1 MSGKRPAKGK
11 VHIAPPGDFIA
22 LGKGK
27 SPADSDLPRLQS
39 SSKKPEKKREGAP
52 GISGAPPVKKPKILS
67 HGQTFTPL
75 GRTDT
80 DRRSSPA
87 PSSVSQYEEL
97 AVEVDGVEL
106 LEEILEA
113 EDMCNDERLEALIC
127 GAVKQLK
134 QLRSKPETAMYLT
147 LMHLAKEKPS
157 LFNNE
162 VVIEAICSTLKRDV
176 SLNFKS
182 KGNPLV
188 SVCMCSI
195 LLAAFIEEEN
205 WPDEFVKVFID
216 DSLGDRVWIDRSDCK
231 GFVDN
236 VITAFNTNLPP
247 KSLLQSEPSQGGSAS
262 PVIVEDED
270 GNVKMES
277 ADNLFGDLDI
287 NVFPRYPFQ
296 QDSIE
301 TFVID
306 LIKEQIN
313 RRQGT
318 DSTARN
324 LIRLMTSTCGY
335 GEVRLLSAQKLEMWL
350 QNPKLTRSAQDLLM
364 SVCLNCGQ
372 NDPNDTEVLSLLI
385 KMRMKTKPLLNH
397 FLACL
402 KEVLSQHP
410 ENLRMIMTHTIYN
423 ELSNSRNPN
432 NMALITVL
440 FQNSQ
445 DQAARILAEIFQDL
459 LANKDDY
466 LRAVRALLREIARN
480 LRHDVHFSAF
490 CLGLMQERN
499 EPKFSDM
506 EPAFKERYASSV
518 ADIVALTVFLGI
530 TPTIRETAV
539 PSVKSEKKDLDALH
553 TFRDQISV
561 IQRDAVWWLHTVLP
575 KFMEIKPAEY
585 VHCLHKVLFLENVEQ
600 YHNKDNWPPDVDRT
614 LFMRLAAE
622 VPVLEDTLMRVLVI
636 GLSPD
641 LPLGPAESVDLA
653 DQLIK
658 RAAYLSLDG
667 QVVLQMERLELIDA
681 LLNLCSYSHPV
692 DITLPKGYKPPT
704 LAISNLYWKSW
715 VILLVL
721 SAFNPRTFG
730 LTSWENYPTLKC
742 MMEMVMTKNYV
753 FPPPTTVVEDKTVS
767 DIVDQERQIGEQE
780 KQQILE
786 FESHLAA
793 ASSKVT
799 ITEANSLLIAQL
811 TSMDPNGTA
820 RKPPTSVLEQIKT
833 INDTL
838 HIGQRLCRSR
848 QPDFLLDIIQRQG
861 TSKSMPWLA
870 ELVDG
875 NEGSLQVL
883 PVQCLCEFL
892 LQDSESAMFDQDDES
907 SHVEKHKRRQK
918 MKKKEQL
925 LKHLQNLVHGD
936 SDQEET
942 AGQVLDYFLK
952 RLSSQQPSNRL
963 LAIKGLWMVLSQKPM
978 EEMIDI
984 DYTNQSKHS
993 WLLTDLPQIPVF
1005 TQVKEQICVA
1015 IRQACQ
1021 IETDPSLISSYI
1033 IFLSTQSQDQ
1043 TLHQLDDVVVDMAQL
1058 IVERNTIINH
1068 ILPEEG
1074 RDNSAETHQTLKSL
1088 ISLYNNY
1095 LKKATEPQKEG
1106 YSWSNT
1112 QDQILL
1118 QWKEGDS
1125 ATMHILV
1132 VHAMIILLTYGP
1144 PNCDSQYKEL
1154 LDTWFPEGGS
1164 PPSAFLLDTSEEALL
1179 LPDWLKLRMI
1189 RSHVLQLVDVALQ
1202 DIEPGQLLLFI
1213 QSFGIPVESM
1223 TSLLACLDKAVTL
1236 DPGLLEESVE
1246 DKQYMAQLIE
1256 IQHMRGAKGG
1266 ELFYNLLR
1274 QGDLATNLAS
1284 KDVEMKDK
1292 TVKQSGWWQKSHLHK
1307 TTAAWDKE
1315 QIQTLL
1321 FKVYCTTGKSSSD
1334 DHRNYQT
1341 LLTTISR
1348 ASNIS
1353 IVQNIVSG
1361 ILELTIGA
1369 EREKFIKGILT
1380 NPKSCPLFKI
1390 LISHNAILG
1399 QHLNILMKDLFE
1411 ASKTLK
1417 TSVLTPILVKFQDA
1431 KLSSDQDQPQQTTLG
1446 TVDSI
1451 LQDISTKAEEGKQTV
1466 ESLVKKCMRDLI
1478 KSGDNTKAS
1487 EVACTSILHRENT
1500 HLTKGMSTLLV
1511 DWLELLDPE
1520 IVQLVPE
1527 LQQQL
1532 LFAQQQTTSDVTSP
1546 SGQSQVTSPDS
1557 RSFLLALLTH
1567 QTSWSSLHQCIHTVL
1582 KPDLINSYN
1591 PTAVLDFLWACLQIP
1606 KIWRGRE
1613 QKLPKNHTLEDVLAL
1628 MPQHVISVVEFI
1640 VQEVGMVTDKSVDGS
1655 TTEDRIRH
1663 RSKLLMSC
1671 IGEND
1676 MSMKCVIKHVV
1687 TAIHDNRYKSI
1698 YEHVLMELYSQ
1709 CPKILFLMAD
1719 STVCLTDIKTSH
1731 TFVTQVDLVSHRLLT
1746 GLGEGGH
1753 GRRAEER
1760 MSDATLALKKLAA
1773 QHPVLLLRQLPL
1785 IAALLKGKTEFK
1797 FGEMRHK
1804 NYVTMFTHVQAL
1816 LENLQPHVFSKDLTA
1831 LEDIIGSYF
1840 SLIENHGDQK
1850 VLMPIIAKFIRFLN
1864 KFVTSQPQKSAIM
1877 LQKHVKLLSD
1887 VSALYPDMAG
1897 LKSLLA
1903 GLCLPTQDKGG
1914 DSPVLSVSPI
1924 PVLPQ
1929 RPTSPYTASQLAP
1942 FVKKF
1947 KGTSQDVLEV
1957 LKELDEFSKRKVDIL
1972 ENFMVYLKVKV
1983 YDSNDQ
1989 IRNTA
1994 FNLIMRH
2001 VRQNPSTAI
2010 QYVGLY
2016 LQCLNSNNP
2025 DVVTS
2030 ALKILAEFCVLCQDQ
2045 SNLILQK
2052 AFMVGTTTSLDTG
2065 SYITETL
2072 QLLNLDPM
2080 SN

>member
-87 PSSVSQYEEL
+87 PSSVSQYDEL

-162 VVIEAICSTLKRDV
+162 VVIEAMCSTLKRDV

-262 PVIVEDED
+262 PVVVEDED

-1189 RSHVLQLVDVALQ
+1189 RSHVLQLVYVALQ

-1417 TSVLTPILVKFQDA
+1417 TSVLTPILIKYQDA

-1500 HLTKGMSTLLV
+1500 QLTKGMSTLLV

-1532 LFAQQQTTSDVTSP
+1532 LFAQQQTTSEITSP

-1640 VQEVGMVTDKSVDGS
+1640 VQEVGMVTGKSVDGS
-1655 TTEDRIRH
+1655 TSEDKIRH

-1676 MSMKCVIKHVV
+1676 KSMKCVIKHLV

-1719 STVCLTDIKTSH
+1719 SAVCLTDIKTSH

-1816 LENLQPHVFSKDLTA
+1816 LENLQPHVFSKDLIA

-1864 KFVTSQPQKSAIM
+1864 KFVTSQPQKSVVM
-1877 LQKHVKLLSD
+1877 LQKQVKLLSD

>member
-1 MSGKRPAKGK
+1 
-11 VHIAPPGDFIA
+11 
-22 LGKGK
+22 
-27 SPADSDLPRLQS
+27 
-39 SSKKPEKKREGAP
+39 
-52 GISGAPPVKKPKILS
+52 
-67 HGQTFTPL
+67 
-75 GRTDT
+75 
-80 DRRSSPA
+80 
-87 PSSVSQYEEL
+87 
-97 AVEVDGVEL
+97 
-106 LEEILEA
+106 
-113 EDMCNDERLEALIC
+113 
-127 GAVKQLK
+127 
-134 QLRSKPETAMYLT
+134 
-147 LMHLAKEKPS
+147 
-157 LFNNE
+157 
-162 VVIEAICSTLKRDV
+162 
-176 SLNFKS
+176 
-182 KGNPLV
+182 
-188 SVCMCSI
+188 
-195 LLAAFIEEEN
+195 
-205 WPDEFVKVFID
+205 
-216 DSLGDRVWIDRSDCK
+216 
-231 GFVDN
+231 
-236 VITAFNTNLPP
+236 
-247 KSLLQSEPSQGGSAS
+247 
-262 PVIVEDED
+262 
-270 GNVKMES
+270 
-277 ADNLFGDLDI
+277 
-287 NVFPRYPFQ
+287 
-296 QDSIE
+296 
-301 TFVID
+301 
-306 LIKEQIN
+306 
-313 RRQGT
+313 
-318 DSTARN
+318 
-324 LIRLMTSTCGY
+324 
-335 GEVRLLSAQKLEMWL
+335 
-350 QNPKLTRSAQDLLM
+350 
-364 SVCLNCGQ
+364 
-372 NDPNDTEVLSLLI
+372 
-385 KMRMKTKPLLNH
+385 
-397 FLACL
+397 
-402 KEVLSQHP
+402 
-410 ENLRMIMTHTIYN
+410 
-423 ELSNSRNPN
+423 
-432 NMALITVL
+432 
-440 FQNSQ
+440 
-445 DQAARILAEIFQDL
+445 
-459 LANKDDY
+459 
-466 LRAVRALLREIARN
+466 
-480 LRHDVHFSAF
+480 
-490 CLGLMQERN
+490 
-499 EPKFSDM
+499 
-506 EPAFKERYASSV
+506 
-518 ADIVALTVFLGI
+518 
-530 TPTIRETAV
+530 
-539 PSVKSEKKDLDALH
+539 
-553 TFRDQISV
+553 
-561 IQRDAVWWLHTVLP
+561 
-575 KFMEIKPAEY
+575 
-585 VHCLHKVLFLENVEQ
+585 
-600 YHNKDNWPPDVDRT
+600 
-614 LFMRLAAE
+614 
-622 VPVLEDTLMRVLVI
+622 
-636 GLSPD
+636 
-641 LPLGPAESVDLA
+641 
-653 DQLIK
+653 
-658 RAAYLSLDG
+658 
-667 QVVLQMERLELIDA
+667 
-681 LLNLCSYSHPV
+681 
-692 DITLPKGYKPPT
+692 
-704 LAISNLYWKSW
+704 
-715 VILLVL
+715 
-721 SAFNPRTFG
+721 
-730 LTSWENYPTLKC
+730 
-742 MMEMVMTKNYV
+742 
-753 FPPPTTVVEDKTVS
+753 
-767 DIVDQERQIGEQE
+767 
-780 KQQILE
+780 
-786 FESHLAA
+786 
-793 ASSKVT
+793 
-799 ITEANSLLIAQL
+799 
-811 TSMDPNGTA
+811 
-820 RKPPTSVLEQIKT
+820 
-833 INDTL
+833 
-838 HIGQRLCRSR
+838 
-848 QPDFLLDIIQRQG
+848 
-861 TSKSMPWLA
+861 
-870 ELVDG
+870 
-875 NEGSLQVL
+875 
-883 PVQCLCEFL
+883 
-892 LQDSESAMFDQDDES
+892 
-907 SHVEKHKRRQK
+907 

-1144 PNCDSQYKEL
+1144 PNS
-1154 LDTWFPEGGS
+1154 
-1164 PPSAFLLDTSEEALL
+1164 
-1179 LPDWLKLRMI
+1179 
-1189 RSHVLQLVDVALQ
+1189 LQ

-1315 QIQTLL
+1315 QIQTDFL
-1321 FKVYCTTGKSSSD
+1321 
-1334 DHRNYQT
+1334 RNYQT

-1417 TSVLTPILVKFQDA
+1417 TSVLTPILIKYQDA
-1431 KLSSDQDQPQQTTLG
+1431 KLSSDQDQPKQTTLG

-1500 HLTKGMSTLLV
+1500 QLTKGMSTLLV

-1532 LFAQQQTTSDVTSP
+1532 LFAQQQTTSEITSP
-1546 SGQSQVTSPDS
+1546 SGQPQVTSPDS

-1640 VQEVGMVTDKSVDGS
+1640 VQEVGMVTGKSVDGS
-1655 TTEDRIRH
+1655 TSEDKIRH

-1719 STVCLTDIKTSH
+1719 SAVCLTDIKTSH

-1816 LENLQPHVFSKDLTA
+1816 LENLQPHVFSKDLIA

-1864 KFVTSQPQKSAIM
+1864 KFVTSQPQKSVVM

>member
-162 VVIEAICSTLKRDV
+162 VVIEAMCSTLKRDV

-262 PVIVEDED
+262 PVVVEDED

-1361 ILELTIGA
+1361 ILEVTVGA

-1399 QHLNILMKDLFE
+1399 QNLNILMKDLFE

-1417 TSVLTPILVKFQDA
+1417 TSVLTPILIKYQDA
-1431 KLSSDQDQPQQTTLG
+1431 KLSCDQDQPQQTTLG

-1532 LFAQQQTTSDVTSP
+1532 LFAQQQTTSEITSP

-1582 KPDLINSYN
+1582 KRDLINSYN

-1640 VQEVGMVTDKSVDGS
+1640 VQEVGMVTGKSVDGS
-1655 TTEDRIRH
+1655 TSEDKIRH

-1719 STVCLTDIKTSH
+1719 SAVCLTDIKTSH

-1816 LENLQPHVFSKDLTA
+1816 LENLQPHVFSKDLIA

-1864 KFVTSQPQKSAIM
+1864 KFVTSQPQKSVVL
-1877 LQKHVKLLSD
+1877 LQKQVKLLSD

-2001 VRQNPSTAI
+2001 VRQTPSTAI

-2072 QLLNLDPM
+2072 QLLNLDLM

>member
-97 AVEVDGVEL
+97 AVEVEGVEL

-162 VVIEAICSTLKRDV
+162 VVIE
-176 SLNFKS
+176 
-182 KGNPLV
+182 
-188 SVCMCSI
+188 
-195 LLAAFIEEEN
+195 
-205 WPDEFVKVFID
+205 VFID

-262 PVIVEDED
+262 PVVVEDED

-313 RRQGT
+313 
-318 DSTARN
+318 
-324 LIRLMTSTCGY
+324 L
-335 GEVRLLSAQKLEMWL
+335 
-350 QNPKLTRSAQDLLM
+350 LTRSAQDLLM

-614 LFMRLAAE
+614 LAAE

-692 DITLPKGYKPPT
+692 DITLPKG
-704 LAISNLYWKSW
+704 
-715 VILLVL
+715 
-721 SAFNPRTFG
+721 
-730 LTSWENYPTLKC
+730 
-742 MMEMVMTKNYV
+742 NYV
-753 FPPPTTVVEDKTVS
+753 FPPPTTVVEDKT
-767 DIVDQERQIGEQE
+767 IGEQE

-811 TSMDPNGTA
+811 TSMDPKKRNIHILFKG
-820 RKPPTSVLEQIKT
+820 SVFGEPKFF
-833 INDTL
+833 
-838 HIGQRLCRSR
+838 C
-848 QPDFLLDIIQRQG
+848 FLRGYIFKAMG

-892 LQDSESAMFDQDDES
+892 LQDSESVMFDQDD
-907 SHVEKHKRRQK
+907 V
-918 MKKKEQL
+918 
-925 LKHLQNLVHGD
+925 
-936 SDQEET
+936 
-942 AGQVLDYFLK
+942 
-952 RLSSQQPSNRL
+952 
-963 LAIKGLWMVLSQKPM
+963 
-978 EEMIDI
+978 
-984 DYTNQSKHS
+984 
-993 WLLTDLPQIPVF
+993 
-1005 TQVKEQICVA
+1005 
-1015 IRQACQ
+1015 
-1021 IETDPSLISSYI
+1021 
-1033 IFLSTQSQDQ
+1033 
-1043 TLHQLDDVVVDMAQL
+1043 
-1058 IVERNTIINH
+1058 
-1068 ILPEEG
+1068 
-1074 RDNSAETHQTLKSL
+1074 HQT
-1088 ISLYNNY
+1088 
-1095 LKKATEPQKEG
+1095 
-1106 YSWSNT
+1106 
-1112 QDQILL
+1112 
-1118 QWKEGDS
+1118 
-1125 ATMHILV
+1125 
-1132 VHAMIILLTYGP
+1132 
-1144 PNCDSQYKEL
+1144 
-1154 LDTWFPEGGS
+1154 
-1164 PPSAFLLDTSEEALL
+1164 
-1179 LPDWLKLRMI
+1179 
-1189 RSHVLQLVDVALQ
+1189 
-1202 DIEPGQLLLFI
+1202 
-1213 QSFGIPVESM
+1213 
-1223 TSLLACLDKAVTL
+1223 
-1236 DPGLLEESVE
+1236 
-1246 DKQYMAQLIE
+1246 
-1256 IQHMRGAKGG
+1256 
-1266 ELFYNLLR
+1266 
-1274 QGDLATNLAS
+1274 
-1284 KDVEMKDK
+1284 
-1292 TVKQSGWWQKSHLHK
+1292 
-1307 TTAAWDKE
+1307 
-1315 QIQTLL
+1315 
-1321 FKVYCTTGKSSSD
+1321 
-1334 DHRNYQT
+1334 
-1341 LLTTISR
+1341 
-1348 ASNIS
+1348 
-1353 IVQNIVSG
+1353 
-1361 ILELTIGA
+1361 
-1369 EREKFIKGILT
+1369 
-1380 NPKSCPLFKI
+1380 
-1390 LISHNAILG
+1390 
-1399 QHLNILMKDLFE
+1399 
-1411 ASKTLK
+1411 
-1417 TSVLTPILVKFQDA
+1417 
-1431 KLSSDQDQPQQTTLG
+1431 
-1446 TVDSI
+1446 
-1451 LQDISTKAEEGKQTV
+1451 
-1466 ESLVKKCMRDLI
+1466 
-1478 KSGDNTKAS
+1478 
-1487 EVACTSILHRENT
+1487 
-1500 HLTKGMSTLLV
+1500 
-1511 DWLELLDPE
+1511 
-1520 IVQLVPE
+1520 
-1527 LQQQL
+1527 
-1532 LFAQQQTTSDVTSP
+1532 
-1546 SGQSQVTSPDS
+1546 
-1557 RSFLLALLTH
+1557 
-1567 QTSWSSLHQCIHTVL
+1567 
-1582 KPDLINSYN
+1582 
-1591 PTAVLDFLWACLQIP
+1591 
-1606 KIWRGRE
+1606 
-1613 QKLPKNHTLEDVLAL
+1613 
-1628 MPQHVISVVEFI
+1628 
-1640 VQEVGMVTDKSVDGS
+1640 
-1655 TTEDRIRH
+1655 
-1663 RSKLLMSC
+1663 
-1671 IGEND
+1671 
-1676 MSMKCVIKHVV
+1676 
-1687 TAIHDNRYKSI
+1687 
-1698 YEHVLMELYSQ
+1698 
-1709 CPKILFLMAD
+1709 
-1719 STVCLTDIKTSH
+1719 
-1731 TFVTQVDLVSHRLLT
+1731 
-1746 GLGEGGH
+1746 
-1753 GRRAEER
+1753 
-1760 MSDATLALKKLAA
+1760 
-1773 QHPVLLLRQLPL
+1773 
-1785 IAALLKGKTEFK
+1785 GKT
-1797 FGEMRHK
+1797 
-1804 NYVTMFTHVQAL
+1804 
-1816 LENLQPHVFSKDLTA
+1816 
-1831 LEDIIGSYF
+1831 
-1840 SLIENHGDQK
+1840 
-1850 VLMPIIAKFIRFLN
+1850 
-1864 KFVTSQPQKSAIM
+1864 
-1877 LQKHVKLLSD
+1877 
-1887 VSALYPDMAG
+1887 
-1897 LKSLLA
+1897 
-1903 GLCLPTQDKGG
+1903 
-1914 DSPVLSVSPI
+1914 
-1924 PVLPQ
+1924 
-1929 RPTSPYTASQLAP
+1929 
-1942 FVKKF
+1942 
-1947 KGTSQDVLEV
+1947 
-1957 LKELDEFSKRKVDIL
+1957 
-1972 ENFMVYLKVKV
+1972 
-1983 YDSNDQ
+1983 
-1989 IRNTA
+1989 
-1994 FNLIMRH
+1994 
-2001 VRQNPSTAI
+2001 
-2010 QYVGLY
+2010 
-2016 LQCLNSNNP
+2016 
-2025 DVVTS
+2025 
-2030 ALKILAEFCVLCQDQ
+2030 
-2045 SNLILQK
+2045 
-2052 AFMVGTTTSLDTG
+2052 
-2065 SYITETL
+2065 
-2072 QLLNLDPM
+2072 
-2080 SN
+2080 

>member
-1 MSGKRPAKGK
+1 MSGKRPPKGK

-22 LGKGK
+22 LGKQSK
-27 SPADSDLPRLQS
+27 SSADSDLPRIQS
-39 SSKKPEKKREGAP
+39 SNKKPEKKREGTP
-52 GISGAPPVKKPKILS
+52 VISGAPPVKKPKILS
-67 HGQTFTPL
+67 QTQTFTPL

-80 DRRSSPA
+80 ERKSSP
-87 PSSVSQYEEL
+87 PPTVSQYEEL
-97 AVEVDGVEL
+97 AVEVEGVDL
-106 LEEILEA
+106 LEEILDA
-113 EDMCNDERLEALIC
+113 EDMCNDERLEGLIC
-127 GAVKQLK
+127 GGVKQLK
-134 QLRSKPETAMYLT
+134 QYRSKPDSAVYLT
-147 LMHLAKEKPS
+147 LMHLAKEKAS
-157 LFNNE
+157 LFNSE
-162 VVIEAICSTLKRDV
+162 IVIEALCSALKRDV

-195 LLAAFIEEEN
+195 LVAAFIEEEN
-205 WPDEFVKVFID
+205 WPDEFVKVYIE
-216 DSLGDRVWIDRSDCK
+216 DSLGDRVWIDRADCK

-236 VITAFNTNLPP
+236 IITAFNTNLPP
-247 KSLLQSEPSQGGSAS
+247 KSLLQSEPTQSGTAS
-262 PVIVEDED
+262 PIIVEDED
-270 GNVKMES
+270 GNCKTES

-287 NVFPRYPFQ
+287 NVFPRYPYQ

-301 TFVID
+301 TFVVD
-306 LIKEQIN
+306 TIKEQMN

-318 DSTARN
+318 DSSARN

-372 NDPNDTEVLSLLI
+372 NDPNDVEVLSSLI

-445 DQAARILAEIFQDL
+445 DQSARILAEIFQDL
-459 LANKDDY
+459 LGNKDDY
-466 LRAVRALLREIARN
+466 LRAVRALIREIARN
-480 LRHDVHFSAF
+480 LRHDVNFSAF

-499 EPKFSDM
+499 EVKFTDM
-506 EPAFKERYASSV
+506 ESAFKERYASSV
-518 ADIVALTVFLGI
+518 ADIVSLSVFLSV

-539 PSVKSEKKDLDALH
+539 PSVKSEKKDLEALH
-553 TFRDQISV
+553 SYRDQVSV

-575 KFMEIKPAEY
+575 KFMEIKPSEY
-585 VHCLHKVLFLENVEQ
+585 VQCLHKVLFMENVEQ
-600 YHNKDNWPPDVDRT
+600 YCNKDNWPPEGDRGI
-614 LFMRLAAE
+614 FMRLASE

-641 LPLGPAESVDLA
+641 LPLGPADAVDLA

-658 RAAYLSLDG
+658 RSAYLSLDG

-681 LLNLCSYSHPV
+681 LLNLCSYRHPV
-692 DITLPKGYKPPT
+692 DISLPKGYKPPT

-742 MMEMVMTKNYV
+742 MMEMVMTRNYV
-753 FPPPTTVVEDKTVS
+753 FPPPTSVVEDKTSS
-767 DIVDQERQIGEQE
+767 DIIDQERQIAEQE

-793 ASSKVT
+793 ATSKVT

-811 TSMDPNGTA
+811 TTMDPNGAA

-833 INDTL
+833 INDSL

-892 LQDSESAMFDQDDES
+892 LQDSDSSIFDPEEDARQAD
-907 SHVEKHKRRQK
+907 KHKRRQK
-918 MKKKEQL
+918 LKKKEQL
-925 LKHLQNLVHGD
+925 LQHLQNLIHGE
-936 SDQEET
+936 SAQEDT
-942 AGQVLDYFLK
+942 AAQVLDYFLK
-952 RLSSQQPSNRL
+952 RLSSQQPSNRF
-963 LAIKGLWMVLSQKPM
+963 LAIKGLWMVLSQKAM
-978 EEMIDI
+978 EEMMDV
-984 DYTNQSKHS
+984 DYSDQSKS
-993 WLLTDLPQIPVF
+993 WLLTDLPRIPVF
-1005 TQVKEQICVA
+1005 PQVKEQICVA

-1033 IFLSTQSQDQ
+1033 IFLSTQSEDQ
-1043 TLHQLDDVVVDMAQL
+1043 TLHQLDDVVLDMAQL

-1068 ILPEEG
+1068 ILPEVG
-1074 RDNSAETHQTLKSL
+1074 REDCSETHQTLKSL
-1088 ISLYNNY
+1088 ISLYNSY
-1095 LKKATEPQKEG
+1095 LKKAKEPQKEG

-1125 ATMHILV
+1125 GTMHILV

-1144 PNCDSQYKEL
+1144 PKCESQYEEL
-1154 LDTWFPEGGS
+1154 LDTWFPAGGS

-1189 RSHVLQLVDVALQ
+1189 RSHVQQLVDVALQ

-1223 TSLLACLDKAVTL
+1223 ASLLSCLDKAVTL
-1236 DPGLLEESVE
+1236 DPSLLEEAVE

-1266 ELFYNLLR
+1266 ELFYKLLR
-1274 QGDLATNLAS
+1274 QGDLSTNLMS

-1292 TVKQSGWWQKSHLHK
+1292 SVKPSGWWQKSHFHK

-1321 FKVYCTTGKSSSD
+1321 FKVYCSSGKSTSD
-1334 DHRNYQT
+1334 DQRNYQT

-1348 ASNIS
+1348 PANIS
-1353 IVQNIVSG
+1353 IVQNIITG
-1361 ILELTIGA
+1361 IVELMVGP

-1380 NPKSCPLFKI
+1380 NPNSCPLFKI
-1390 LISHNAILG
+1390 LVSHSEHLG
-1399 QHLNILMKDLFE
+1399 QNLNYLIKNLIE
-1411 ASKTLK
+1411 ASQGRKT
-1417 TSVLTPILVKFQDA
+1417 VLTPVLLKYQDE
-1431 KLSSDQDQPQQTTLG
+1431 KQFPDKDQLQQTTSG
-1446 TVDSI
+1446 STGNI
-1451 LQDISTKAEEGKQTV
+1451 LQDICKNAEVEKQTM
-1466 ESLVKKCMRDLI
+1466 ECLVKKSMSNLM
-1478 KSGDNTKAS
+1478 KTGDITKAS
-1487 EVACTSILHRENT
+1487 EMACTSILQRGNT
-1500 HLTKGMSTLLV
+1500 SKGLSTLLV

-1520 IVQLVPE
+1520 IVQSVPE

-1532 LFAQQQTTSDVTSP
+1532 LFARQQKSSVVASP
-1546 SGQSQVTSPDS
+1546 ASQPEVTSPDS
-1557 RSFLLALLTH
+1557 RSFLMALLTH
-1567 QTSWSSLHQCIHTVL
+1567 QTSWSSLHQCVHNVL
-1582 KPDLINSYN
+1582 RPNLKDNYN

-1613 QKLPKNHTLEDVLAL
+1613 QKLPKNHRPEDVLAL
-1628 MPQHVISVVEFI
+1628 SPENVVSVVEFI
-1640 VQEVGMVTDKSVDGS
+1640 VQEVKMVTSDDKTVDGTMVEES
-1655 TTEDRIRH
+1655 IRH
-1663 RSKLLMSC
+1663 RCGLLMSC
-1671 IGEND
+1671 IGENELA
-1676 MSMKCVIKHVV
+1676 MKHVIKH
-1687 TAIHDNRYKSI
+1687 IDMSINSNRNKNV

-1709 CPKILFLMAD
+1709 CPKVLFMMAD
-1719 STVCLTDIKTSH
+1719 SAVSLTDIKTSQ
-1731 TFVTQVDLVSHRLLT
+1731 TFMTQVDLVSHRLLT
-1746 GLGEGGH
+1746 SLGQAGH

-1760 MSDATLALKKLAA
+1760 MSDATMACKKLAV

-1785 IAALLKGKTEFK
+1785 IAALLNGKTEFK

-1804 NYVTMFTHVQAL
+1804 NFLLMFTHMQAL
-1816 LENLQPHVFSKDLTA
+1816 LENLQPHVFHKDLTA

-1864 KFVTSQPQKSAIM
+1864 KFVTNQPQRSVMM
-1877 LQKHVKLLSD
+1877 LQRHVKLLSD
-1887 VSALYPDMAG
+1887 VSSIYPEMAG

-1903 GLCLPTQDKGG
+1903 GLSLPPETKG
-1914 DSPVLSVSPI
+1914 DSSPLLES
-1924 PVLPQ
+1924 PTLVLPQ
-1929 RPTSPYTASQLAP
+1929 RPSSPYTITQLAP

-1947 KGTSQDVLEV
+1947 KGTSEEVLEV
-1957 LKELDEFSKRKVDIL
+1957 LRELDEFSKRKVDIL
-1972 ENFMVYLKVKV
+1972 EHFLVHLKMKLS
-1983 YDSNDQ
+1983 DCHDQ

-2001 VRQNPSTAI
+2001 IRQNPSTAT
-2010 QYVGLY
+2010 QFVGLY
-2016 LQCLNSNNP
+2016 LQCLDSSNP

-2030 ALKILAEFCVLCQDQ
+2030 ALKVLAEFCVLCQDQ
-2045 SNLILQK
+2045 AQLILQK
-2052 AFMVGTTTSLDTG
+2052 SFVVGSTTSLDTG

-2072 QLLNLDPM
+2072 QLLNLDTM
-2080 SN
+2080 NT